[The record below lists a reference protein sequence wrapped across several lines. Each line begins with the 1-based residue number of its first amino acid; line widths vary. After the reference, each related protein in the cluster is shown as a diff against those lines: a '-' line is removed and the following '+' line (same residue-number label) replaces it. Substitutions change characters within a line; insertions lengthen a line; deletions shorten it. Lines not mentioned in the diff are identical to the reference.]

1 MYHEEDADLSIIQGR
16 KVAII
21 GYGSQGHAH
30 ALNLRDSGVDVRVG
44 LKDGSPSRAKA
55 EAEGLRVVSVAEAVK
70 ESTVIMILAPDHL
83 QRHIY
88 TDSILPNLKDG
99 DALFFGHGFN
109 IRFGYIKPTASVDVC
124 MVAPKGPGHLVRR
137 EYAAGRGVPVIVAV
151 EQDSTG
157 NAWPLTLSYAKAIG
171 GLRAGGIL
179 TTFTEETETD
189 LFGEQSVLCG
199 GASQLVMYGFEVL
212 TEAGYQPE
220 VAYFECLHELKLIV
234 DLMYEGGIAKQR
246 WSVSDTAEFGDYVS
260 GPQAAQRVAKPIVLI
275 AEELSPATLE
285 ALGPDFEVVNCDGAN
300 RAELLA
306 ALAKGVDA
314 VLIRSATKMDAE
326 AIAAAKGLKV
336 IARAG
341 VGLDNVDIPAA
352 TAAGVMVVNAPTSN
366 IVSAAELAIALL
378 MASARFVSPAH
389 AALRNGKW
397 ARSKYTG
404 AEIFEK
410 TLGIVGFGRI
420 GQLVAHRM
428 QAFGMDVVAYDP
440 YLQPARAAQLG
451 VRLVELDELLKV
463 SDFITIHLPKTKE
476 TANLIG
482 VEALKK
488 VKSTVRIINA
498 ARGGVLDEAAL
509 FDAITEG
516 RVAGAGL
523 DVFSTEPCTDSP
535 LFTLDQVVATPH
547 LGASTDEAQERAGIA
562 VAVSVRKAL
571 AGELV
576 PDAVN
581 VKGGAIHEEIRPS
594 LPLVEKMAQI
604 ATAIAGEAPVSM
616 DLTVKGEISE
626 HDSSILATSAL
637 KGALLGCGLLDVT
650 YVNAPALAAERGVTS
665 SVTTD
670 PESPEY
676 RSMISLRAAL
686 ADGKIVTVDGTL
698 MGIRKVEKII
708 AIDSF
713 DLDLPPTE
721 NLLFLRYSDKPGVV
735 GAVGNALGKAGINIA
750 GMQVA
755 RSSAGGNALM
765 ALTVDSQISDEL
777 ITSVKKETGAELVRS
792 VTLVG

>member
-1 MYHEEDADLSIIQGR
+1 M
-16 KVAII
+16 
-21 GYGSQGHAH
+21 
-30 ALNLRDSGVDVRVG
+30 
-44 LKDGSPSRAKA
+44 
-55 EAEGLRVVSVAEAVK
+55 
-70 ESTVIMILAPDHL
+70 
-83 QRHIY
+83 
-88 TDSILPNLKDG
+88 
-99 DALFFGHGFN
+99 
-109 IRFGYIKPTASVDVC
+109 
-124 MVAPKGPGHLVRR
+124 
-137 EYAAGRGVPVIVAV
+137 
-151 EQDSTG
+151 
-157 NAWPLTLSYAKAIG
+157 
-171 GLRAGGIL
+171 
-179 TTFTEETETD
+179 
-189 LFGEQSVLCG
+189 
-199 GASQLVMYGFEVL
+199 
-212 TEAGYQPE
+212 
-220 VAYFECLHELKLIV
+220 
-234 DLMYEGGIAKQR
+234 
-246 WSVSDTAEFGDYVS
+246 
-260 GPQAAQRVAKPIVLI
+260 AKPIVLI
-275 AEELSPATLE
+275 AEELSPATVE
-285 ALGPDFEVVNCDGAN
+285 ALGPDFEVRNVDGTDRTALL
-300 RAELLA
+300 AELASANAIL
-306 ALAKGVDA
+306 V
-314 VLIRSATKMDAE
+314 RSATQVDAE
-326 AIAAAKGLKV
+326 AIAHAPNLKV

-341 VGLDNVDIPAA
+341 VGLDNVDIKAA

-366 IVSAAELAIALL
+366 VISAAELAIGHIFALARYIPDAN
-378 MASARFVSPAH
+378 ASLKA
-389 AALRNGKW
+389 GKW
-397 ARSKYTG
+397 QRSKFTG
-404 AEIFEK
+404 VELYEK
-410 TLGIVGFGRI
+410 TIGIVGLGRI
-420 GQLVAHRM
+420 GTLVAQRLSG
-428 QAFGMDVVAYDP
+428 FGATLIGYDP
-440 YLQPARAAQLG
+440 YVTPARAEQIG
-451 VRLVELDELLKV
+451 VELVTLEDLMKR

-482 VEALKK
+482 VDALKK
-488 VKSTVRIINA
+488 VKPSVRIINA

-616 DLTVKGEISE
+616 DLTVRGDISG

-637 KGALLGCGLLDVT
+637 KGALLACGLSDVT

-665 SVTTD
+665 AVTTD

-708 AIDSF
+708 AIDGF

-755 RSSAGGNALM
+755 RSTAGGDALM
-765 ALTVDSQISDEL
+765 AITVDSLISDEL
-777 ITSVKKETGAELVRS
+777 TASVKKETGADVVRS

>member
-1 MYHEEDADLSIIQGR
+1 
-16 KVAII
+16 
-21 GYGSQGHAH
+21 
-30 ALNLRDSGVDVRVG
+30 
-44 LKDGSPSRAKA
+44 
-55 EAEGLRVVSVAEAVK
+55 
-70 ESTVIMILAPDHL
+70 
-83 QRHIY
+83 
-88 TDSILPNLKDG
+88 
-99 DALFFGHGFN
+99 
-109 IRFGYIKPTASVDVC
+109 
-124 MVAPKGPGHLVRR
+124 
-137 EYAAGRGVPVIVAV
+137 
-151 EQDSTG
+151 
-157 NAWPLTLSYAKAIG
+157 
-171 GLRAGGIL
+171 
-179 TTFTEETETD
+179 
-189 LFGEQSVLCG
+189 
-199 GASQLVMYGFEVL
+199 
-212 TEAGYQPE
+212 
-220 VAYFECLHELKLIV
+220 
-234 DLMYEGGIAKQR
+234 
-246 WSVSDTAEFGDYVS
+246 
-260 GPQAAQRVAKPIVLI
+260 VAKPIVLI

-366 IVSAAELAIALL
+366 IVSAAELAISLL
-378 MASARFVSPAH
+378 MASARFISPAH

-404 AEIFEK
+404 AELFEK

-482 VEALKK
+482 VDALKK
-488 VKSTVRIINA
+488 VKPSVRIINA

-509 FDAITEG
+509 FDAITQG
-516 RVAGAGL
+516 RVAGAGI
-523 DVFSTEPCTDSP
+523 DVYSTEPCTDSP

-581 VKGGAIHEEIRPS
+581 VKGGEIHEEIRPS

-604 ATAIAGEAPVSM
+604 ATAFAGEAPVSM
-616 DLTVKGEISE
+616 DISVRGEISGY
-626 HDSSILATSAL
+626 DSSILATSAL
-637 KGALLGCGLLDVT
+637 KGALLACGVNDVT
-650 YVNAPALAAERGVTS
+650 YVNAPALAAERGLTS
-665 SVTTD
+665 AVTTD

-676 RSMISLRAAL
+676 RNMISLRAAL

-698 MGIRKVEKII
+698 VGIRKDEKII

-713 DLDLPPTE
+713 DLDLAPTE
-721 NLLFLRYSDKPGVV
+721 NLLFLRYVDKPGVV

-755 RSSAGGNALM
+755 RSSAGGSALM
-765 ALTVDSQISDEL
+765 AITVDSQISDDL
-777 ITSVKKETGAELVRS
+777 LPAVKKETGAELVRS